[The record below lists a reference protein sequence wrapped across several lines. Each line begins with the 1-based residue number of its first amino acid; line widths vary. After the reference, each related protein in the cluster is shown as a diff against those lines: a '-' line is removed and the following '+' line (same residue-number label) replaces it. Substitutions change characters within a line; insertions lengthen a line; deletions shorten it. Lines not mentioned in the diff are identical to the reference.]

1 MSLLPEDLAYERM
14 LADSGELAG
23 VVAHEFNDI
32 LNTIML
38 HVALVERT
46 ASEEVRR
53 DLTEIRKQSKTIAG
67 LVRQF
72 QRYGHAQRSADR
84 PVDVNGLIADA
95 VNSLADAAR
104 VTLQLEPSLLP
115 IPGNAADF
123 KRLVTFLLRNALAA
137 TPPVGTVT
145 IRTRQAGERV
155 ALSVEDSGPA
165 LPLEA
170 LSHFFD
176 LYFNGRAGTNGLELS
191 ACKRLVRRMHGDIRC
206 ENGSQGGLAVLAE
219 LPASAD

>member
-95 VNSLADAAR
+95 VNSLADAEQSR
-104 VTLQLEPSLLP
+104 PE
-115 IPGNAADF
+115 
-123 KRLVTFLLRNALAA
+123 RLA
-137 TPPVGTVT
+137 
-145 IRTRQAGERV
+145 
-155 ALSVEDSGPA
+155 
-165 LPLEA
+165 
-170 LSHFFD
+170 
-176 LYFNGRAGTNGLELS
+176 
-191 ACKRLVRRMHGDIRC
+191 K
-206 ENGSQGGLAVLAE
+206 
-219 LPASAD
+219 